1 MTGPPDMMVGA
12 PIVLG
17 AQPEQ
22 TGELRYEIRWPD
34 GERLVSRFNRSV
46 DAHKAQLLVEGGI
59 CEWKKSPTG
68 ILRYLKMKR
77 SPSVKMFA
85 GILAQGNFTTTQTGN
100 LHEHIDSKRKGL

>member
-22 TGELRYEIRWPD
+22 TGQLRYEIRWPD

-46 DAHKAQLLVEGGI
+46 DAHKAQLLVKVASGMEEKPDRHFAI
-59 CEWKKSPTG
+59 SQDEAQ
-68 ILRYLKMKR
+68 
-77 SPSVKMFA
+77 PSVKMFA

-100 LHEHIDSKRKGL
+100 LRTHR